1 MITYSDMDVLGITK
15 MTTTQMKIDMRPTQM
30 MTNNELIA
38 LIVATAVQTGMQLS
52 EVAFDVY
59 GVMWR
64 YDEDIG
70 GGRLTMEDINKPVEF
85 VQKKVRGAMSHY
97 KSRYGNGNI

>member
-1 MITYSDMDVLGITK
+1 
-15 MTTTQMKIDMRPTQM
+15 M
-30 MTNNELIA
+30 MTNNEIIA
-38 LIVATAVQTGMQLS
+38 TITEAANETGMQLS

-70 GGRLTMEDINKPVEF
+70 GGRLTMEDINKPAEF
-85 VQKKVRGAMSHY
+85 VHKRIHGFMAFYKKRY
-97 KSRYGNGNI
+97 KRNNG

>member
-1 MITYSDMDVLGITK
+1 
-15 MTTTQMKIDMRPTQM
+15 M
-30 MTNNELIA
+30 MTNNEILAIITEA
-38 LIVATAVQTGMQLS
+38 ANETGMQLS

-70 GGRLTMEDINKPVEF
+70 GGRLTMEDINKPAEF
-85 VQKKVRGAMSHY
+85 VQKRIRGVMDHY
-97 KSRYGNGNI
+97 KKRYGRNNT